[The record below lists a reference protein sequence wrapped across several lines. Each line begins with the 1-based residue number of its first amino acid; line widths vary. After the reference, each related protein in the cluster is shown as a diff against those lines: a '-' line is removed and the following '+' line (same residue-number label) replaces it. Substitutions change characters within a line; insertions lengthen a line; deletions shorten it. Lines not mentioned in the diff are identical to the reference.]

1 MKLRSL
7 AVFGVGYVLGAKA
20 GRERYV
26 QIVESVQRASQRLDE
41 ARRQRGKPPSR
52 RGESNGLDSY
62 LDETSRN

>member
-26 QIVESVQRASQRLDE
+26 QIVEALQAASQRLDE
-41 ARRQRGKPPSR
+41 ARRQRGKPSR
-52 RGESNGLDSY
+52 AGSGSNGLDSY
-62 LDETSRN
+62 LDEHSRN

>member
-26 QIVESVQRASQRLDE
+26 QIVEAVQSASQRFDE
-41 ARRQRGKPPSR
+41 ARRQRGTSSPR
-52 RGESNGLDSY
+52 ESSGLDSY

>member
-26 QIVESVQRASQRLDE
+26 QIVEAVQTASQRFDE
-41 ARRQRGKPPSR
+41 ARRQRGKPASR
-52 RGESNGLDSY
+52 PGTNGLDSY

>member
-7 AVFGVGYVLGAKA
+7 VVFGVGYVLGAKA

-26 QIVESVQRASQRLDE
+26 QMVEAVRTASQRFDE
-41 ARRQRGKPPSR
+41 ARRQREKPSR
-52 RGESNGLDSY
+52 AGSDGLDSY

>member
-7 AVFGVGYVLGAKA
+7 AVFGAGYVLGAKA

-26 QIVESVQRASQRLDE
+26 QIVEAIQTASQRFDE
-41 ARRQRGKPPSR
+41 ARRQRSKPAR
-52 RGESNGLDSY
+52 TGSNGIDSY

>member
-26 QIVESVQRASQRLDE
+26 QIVEALQKASQQFDE
-41 ARRQRGKPPSR
+41 ARRQRGKPSR
-52 RGESNGLDSY
+52 AGSDGLDSY

>member
-7 AVFGVGYVLGAKA
+7 AVFGVGYLLGAKA

-26 QIVESVQRASQRLDE
+26 QIVEAVQRASKQFDE
-41 ARRQRGKPPSR
+41 ARRQRGKPSR
-52 RGESNGLDSY
+52 TGSDGLDSY

>member
-7 AVFGVGYVLGAKA
+7 AVFGAGYVLGAKA

-26 QIVESVQRASQRLDE
+26 QIVEAIQTASQRFDE
-41 ARRQRGKPPSR
+41 VRRQRDKPDRARS
-52 RGESNGLDSY
+52 GGLDSY